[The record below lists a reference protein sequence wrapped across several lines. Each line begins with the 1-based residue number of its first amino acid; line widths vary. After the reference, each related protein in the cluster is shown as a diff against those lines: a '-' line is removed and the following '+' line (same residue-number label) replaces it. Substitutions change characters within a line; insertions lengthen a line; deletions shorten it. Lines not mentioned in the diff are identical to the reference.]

1 MKTFC
6 SYFNSKTCGSCKYI
20 SLEYN
25 DQIKL
30 KEENLI
36 RELSDFTNWKLLPSV
51 SSSKLEFRNKAKLIV
66 TGSLEEP
73 IIGLSGSTDLD
84 QGREILECPIHHA
97 KINTILKSIPDF
109 IKVAKLIPYSI
120 TKRTGELKGLII
132 YFSPESNQAYLRF
145 VLRSKESFDRIK
157 KHAQTLLEIHPFL
170 KCLSV
175 NIQPLPQAILEG
187 EEEIFITETKAILH
201 KMGPI
206 EFTLHPNAFVQTNK
220 EVSQKLYE
228 SAALWVKDLK
238 IKKFAELYC
247 GQGAFSFFCSPFTES
262 SWGVEINPQA
272 VLQAQQTAKLL
283 KLNNLHFQA
292 SPAANVLEGIQKIE
306 PDLLLVNPPRA
317 GLMEASKV
325 VIESKAKYL
334 IYSSCSLLSLKKDL
348 NVLKFKYDLLQV
360 QIFDMF
366 PHTEHFE
373 ILALLKASSK
383 SGLTPE
389 GP

>member
-25 DQIKL
+25 DQIKS
-30 KEENLI
+30 KEESLL
-36 RELSDFTNWKLLPSV
+36 RELSQFSNWTMLPSV
-51 SSSKLEFRNKAKLIV
+51 SSSPLEFRNKAKLVV

-73 IIGLSGSTDLD
+73 IIGLAGSTDIDL
-84 QGREILECPIHHA
+84 GREILNCPIHHPH
-97 KINTILKSIPDF
+97 INLILKSIPDF

-132 YFSPESNQAYLRF
+132 YYSPESNEAYLRF
-145 VLRSKESFDRIK
+145 VLRSKESYDRIK
-157 KHAQTLLEIHPFL
+157 KNASTLLGLHPFL

-187 EEEIFITETKAILH
+187 EEEIFVTETRSIRH
-201 KMGPI
+201 KLGPI

-228 SAALWVKDLK
+228 SAASWVKSLK
-238 IKKFAELYC
+238 IKKFMELYC

-262 SWGVEINPQA
+262 SWGVEINQQA
-272 VLQAQQTAKLL
+272 VLQAEQTASSL
-283 KLNNLHFQA
+283 KLSNLHFQA
-292 SPAANVLEGIQKIE
+292 SPAAHIFDEIQKIE

-325 VIESKAKYL
+325 VNESKAEYL
-334 IYSSCSLLSLKKDL
+334 IYSSCSLTSFKKDL
-348 NVLKFKYDLLQV
+348 NILKMKYDLIQI

-373 ILALLKASSK
+373 LLALLKASSK
-383 SGLTPE
+383 SGLTSE